1 MLQKNIKFP
10 NSFVKKMTK
19 FVREIFLKKTNDGK
33 IYESQLEIT
42 LYSLGFTMLHIISD
56 NQLIEKGESV
66 LRKLSFQL
74 NKYIYRLMLNA
85 SFIELDLA

>member
-19 FVREIFLKKTNDGK
+19 FFRGKKKKTTNDGI

-56 NQLIEKGESV
+56 NQLIEKVNWFCE
-66 LRKLSFQL
+66 
-74 NKYIYRLMLNA
+74 N
-85 SFIELDLA
+85 